1 MPESTEVKIMFK
13 LKELRV
19 SKGLSQEALA
29 RLCGMSLTNVRKYEQ
44 GKMKSIPFNT
54 LALFCSKLGCQ
65 PGELFE
71 KVEVAA

>member
-71 KVEVAA
+71 RVEVAA